1 MNTLKNLQV
10 SKVQG
15 VSWPVEQLSA
25 FEEQLASAC
34 FYHTQIIV
42 AAVCC
47 MLSDQCKDSSHT
59 VQTILQTTILLN
71 I

>member
-1 MNTLKNLQV
+1 MNTLKILQV

-15 VSWPVEQLSA
+15 VSWPVEHLST
-25 FEEQLASAC
+25 FEEQLASTC

-47 MLSDQCKDSSHT
+47 MLSDQCKDSRHT
-59 VQTILQTTILLN
+59 IQTIL
-71 I
+71 